1 LNSLRALFHR
11 SFIVAS
17 FHDVQKII
25 LQALIKLILTQLV
38 HTNLRRTCYKPKIV
52 MPGPYRSKLNEHRK
66 EIADLRKTH
75 PPTPYS
81 QIAEILFE
89 KYKIK
94 IRASSIWSFVKA
106 RSIEGERK
114 LKYVIA
120 EEGTPAPQPPPAQP
134 AVEVNAKKEETHTES
149 LSEKKRKESGKE
161 DQKNQTKIFDD
172 THFI

>member
-1 LNSLRALFHR
+1 
-11 SFIVAS
+11 
-17 FHDVQKII
+17 
-25 LQALIKLILTQLV
+25 
-38 HTNLRRTCYKPKIV
+38 
-52 MPGPYRSKLNEHRK
+52 MPGPYRSILNEHRK

-81 QIAEILFE
+81 QIAKILFD

-120 EEGTPAPQPPPAQP
+120 EEGTPASDQP
-134 AVEVNAKKEETHTES
+134 AGEVNAKKETPTNDAQ
-149 LSEKKRKESGKE
+149 RAAIESGRARVK
-161 DQKNQTKIFDD
+161 QTSEPRPKTEWDDFEPDD
-172 THFI
+172 TKPLGHS